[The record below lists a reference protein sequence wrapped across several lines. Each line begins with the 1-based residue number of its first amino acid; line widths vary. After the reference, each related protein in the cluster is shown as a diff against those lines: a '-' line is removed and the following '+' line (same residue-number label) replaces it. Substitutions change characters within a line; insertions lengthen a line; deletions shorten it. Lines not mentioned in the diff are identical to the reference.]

1 MALGQKK
8 QSALTDLFWAKKRN
22 AFRETSVLKRSFL
35 KSEQEEF
42 SDFCRLGIPSVDVQC
57 TLEGVGVEG
66 ITFLFTDFLFVL
78 FFCLCMCVGFFF
90 SLGRLHAQ

>member
-1 MALGQKK
+1 MASGQKK

-42 SDFCRLGIPSVDVQC
+42 SDFCRLGIPPVDVQC

-78 FFCLCMCVGFFF
+78 FFVYVCVWVFFF
-90 SLGRLHAQ
+90 FPR